1 MPEDIFKTGFNQ
13 KGNDQVNTQ
22 LAEPATARVSDS
34 VSDIASERT
43 MNRVIELSVIVP
55 TFNERDNVEEVVQ
68 RLETCL
74 EGIAWEVIFVDDD
87 STDGTAAKVREMA
100 GQKRHVRCVQRIGRR
115 GLSSA
120 CVEGM
125 MASAAPYL
133 AVMDGDCQH
142 DETVLPRMLEML
154 RSGDTDVVIAS
165 RYTDGGGI
173 GTWNES
179 RARMSRFATQLSRT
193 VIKHDLSDP
202 MSGFFALR
210 RDALEPA
217 VRKLSNIGFK
227 ILVDIVASSPR
238 SLRVKETPYEFR
250 TRHAGESKLDSQA
263 MWGYLMLLLDKLVGH
278 IMPVRFVAFML
289 VGSLGVLVHFA
300 VLTTLFRGVALSFTF
315 SQAAATIIAMTSN
328 FALNNALTYRDM
340 RLKGWRWARGW
351 VSFMLACSVGAFSNV
366 GIASYLFSHSTV
378 WALAALAGIVVGA
391 VWNYAVTAMYTW
403 NKQAKSRS

>member
-1 MPEDIFKTGFNQ
+1 ME
-13 KGNDQVNTQ
+13 TQ
-22 LAEPATARVSDS
+22 LVKLSSDGMRNQVEELSSDPVARQV
-34 VSDIASERT
+34 T
-43 MNRVIELSVIVP
+43 ELSVIVP
-55 TFNERDNVEEVVQ
+55 TFNESANVVEMVE
-68 RLETCL
+68 RLEACL

-87 STDGTAAKVREMA
+87 STDGTAARVREMA
-100 GQKRHVRCVQRIGRR
+100 GQKRHVRCLQRIGRR

-142 DETVLPRMLEML
+142 DETVLPRMLEIL
-154 RSGDTDVVIAS
+154 RTGETDVVIAS
-165 RYTDGGGI
+165 RYVDGGGI

-179 RARMSRFATQLSRT
+179 RAKMSRFATRLSRA

-202 MSGFFALR
+202 MSGFFAVR

-250 TRHAGESKLDSQA
+250 NRHAGESKLDSQA
-263 MWGYLMLLLDKLVGH
+263 MWGYLMLLMDKLIGH
-278 IMPVRFVAFML
+278 VVPVRFVAFML

-300 VLTTLFRGVALSFTF
+300 VLTALFRGMSLSFTF
-315 SQAAATIIAMTSN
+315 SQTVATLMAMTSN

-340 RLKGWRWARGW
+340 RLKGWRWAKGW

-366 GIASYLFSHSTV
+366 GIASYLFTHATV

-403 NKQAKSRS
+403 NKQARDSRS